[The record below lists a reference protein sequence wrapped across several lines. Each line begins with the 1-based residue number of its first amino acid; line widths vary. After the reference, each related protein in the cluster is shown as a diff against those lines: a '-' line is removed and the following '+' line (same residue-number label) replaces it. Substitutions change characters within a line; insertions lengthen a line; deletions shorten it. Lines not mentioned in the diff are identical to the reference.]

1 MSTIYLIRHGE
12 TQWNQDNRIQGQTDI
27 PLNARGIRQAEALAG
42 RLADIP
48 LDLIYT
54 SDLGRASDTAQEIAR
69 RQQREVPIMMMPG
82 LRECNYGLWEGLTRP
97 EAAGRFPGDWASWV
111 EGKGVERPPGGE
123 DFLTLERRAG
133 RVFDAAVREG
143 KTVLISAHRGPLRAI
158 LCHALG
164 IDSVYRDR
172 FFVANCSLSALECRP
187 ELQPCLML
195 LNDTCHLH
203 GV

>member
-1 MSTIYLIRHGE
+1 ME
-12 TQWNQDNRIQGQTDI
+12 
-27 PLNARGIRQAEALAG
+27 
-42 RLADIP
+42 
-48 LDLIYT
+48 LIYT
-54 SDLGRASDTAQEIAR
+54 SDLERARNTAEEIGR
-69 RQQREVPIMMMPG
+69 RQRREVPVMMMPE

-97 EAAGRFPGDWASWV
+97 EAAGRFPADWTSWV
-111 EGKGVERPPGGE
+111 EGKGGERPPGGE
-123 DFLTLERRAG
+123 DFRSLERRAG
-133 RVFDAAVREG
+133 RVFDAAVRER

-187 ELQPCLML
+187 EQQPCLML

>member
-1 MSTIYLIRHGE
+1 M
-12 TQWNQDNRIQGQTDI
+12 
-27 PLNARGIRQAEALAG
+27 
-42 RLADIP
+42 
-48 LDLIYT
+48 DLIYT
-54 SDLGRASDTAQEIAR
+54 SDLGRASDTAERIAA
-69 RQQREVPIMMMPG
+69 RQHREVPVMKMPG

-97 EAAGRFPGDWASWV
+97 EAAARFPEDWTSQA
-111 EGKGVERPPGGE
+111 EGKGAERPPGGE
-123 DFLTLERRAG
+123 DFLSLERRAG
-133 RVFDAAVREG
+133 HVFDAAVREG

-164 IDSVYRDR
+164 IEPLFRDR

-187 ELQPCLML
+187 EQQPRLML